1 MGRTSVFPLAY
12 SRKRLTGYA
21 VKGVGES
28 EVMWMGMHYA
38 PSHRLRTIIVFMEYW
53 GTDDVDARQGGYGC
67 VILQHLGVG
76 SQIEYS
82 CYSKLAHL
90 FLACTR
96 PAV

>member
-12 SRKRLTGYA
+12 SRKRLNGYA
-21 VKGVGES
+21 VKGVREP

-38 PSHRLRTIIVFMEYW
+38 PSHRLRTVILFMEYRS
-53 GTDDVDARQGGYGC
+53 TDDVDARQGGYGC

-82 CYSKLAHL
+82 RYSKLAHL
-90 FLACTR
+90 FLACMKST
-96 PAV
+96 V